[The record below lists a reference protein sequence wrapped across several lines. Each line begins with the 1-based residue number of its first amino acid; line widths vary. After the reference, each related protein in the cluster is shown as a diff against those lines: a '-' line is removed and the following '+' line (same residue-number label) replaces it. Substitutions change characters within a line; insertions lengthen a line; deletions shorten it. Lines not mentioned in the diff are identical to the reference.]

1 MSDQTREDEFSIH
14 WIQDVLNDVL
24 ARDEDQF
31 LISSGKSPSGS
42 IHIGILRELIIADVI
57 KRKLLEMGKRARTI
71 FFIDD
76 YDPLRSFPP
85 SVTLSIDEWA
95 GVPYSDVPDPFGCC
109 KSFGAH
115 WANELIETFPD
126 FGLDPEIVWNSELYE
141 SGRMMPEVRTCLQQ
155 TQTIRDIMIE
165 YVARD
170 FDAEQRAQYI
180 ESMKTWYPAS
190 VICPVCGHI
199 QSGVKGS
206 IVPNRITV
214 YDAASDE
221 VSFTCTNCGHSDT
234 ELLSKLRVKLTWR
247 IDWPARWHL
256 FKITCE
262 PAGKDHAVKGGSY
275 DTGLEVSRRVFGWS
289 GPVKVPYE
297 WVQIG
302 GHDMSTSAGIV
313 FTPNAWR
320 SIAPPEVYR
329 FMMLKTDLQRTIN
342 IQPEQIPDMVDKYD
356 HLERI
361 YYGLEQATP
370 EHLELA
376 RLLYPLCEAGP
387 TKEYVP
393 KVPFKYAVLS
403 AQLTDLLGQTVILE
417 KSMEV
422 LRRQFG
428 LKSADKTVIEQI
440 QTRLVRA
447 LNWVRQEGT
456 DRDRVEVPNV
466 VPDEVRNTLTDADR
480 RFLRSFVEAIKGK
493 TMTDDE
499 IQSMVFITARQN
511 SVPDRRAFQ
520 VLYRILISRPSG
532 PRLGPFLNL
541 LGVDWVVKRISTVL

>member
-1 MSDQTREDEFSIH
+1 MSDITRDEEFSIH

-24 ARDEDQF
+24 ARDVDTY

-42 IHIGILRELIIADVI
+42 IHIGIMRELIIADVI
-57 KRKLLEMGKRARTI
+57 KRKLLEMGKRASTVFI
-71 FFIDD
+71 IDD

-85 SVTLSIDEWA
+85 SVKLSIEEWA
-95 GVPYSDVPDPFGCC
+95 GVPYSDVPDTFGCC

-115 WANELIETFPD
+115 WANELIDTFPD
-126 FGLDPEIVWNSELYE
+126 FGLDPKVIWNSELYE
-141 SGRMMPEVRTCLQQ
+141 SGKMLSEVRTCLRQ

-190 VICPVCGHI
+190 VICPVCGHL

-206 IVPNRITV
+206 IVPNRITS
-214 YDAASDE
+214 YDAESDK
-221 VSFTCTNCGHSDT
+221 VSFVCTNCGHSDT
-234 ELLSKLRVKLTWR
+234 EALSRLRVKLTWR
-247 IDWPARWHL
+247 VDWPARWHL
-256 FKITCE
+256 LNVTCE

-275 DTGLEVSRRVFGWS
+275 DTGLEVSRRVFGWL

-313 FTPNAWR
+313 FTPQSWR

-342 IQPEQIPDMVDKYD
+342 IQPEQIPELVDRYD
-356 HLERI
+356 HLERV
-361 YYGLEQATP
+361 YYGLEQTTQA
-370 EHLELA
+370 HAELA
-376 RLLYPLCEAGP
+376 RLLYPLCEARL
-387 TKEYVP
+387 TERYIP
-393 KVPFKYAVLS
+393 KIPFKYAVLS
-403 AQLTDLLGQTVILE
+403 AQLIDILGQDVVLQ
-417 KSMEV
+417 KSIEV
-422 LRRQFG
+422 LKRQSG
-428 LKSADKTVIEQI
+428 LKRVNKTVIDQI
-440 QTRLVRA
+440 RVRLTRA
-447 LNWVRQEGT
+447 LNWVQQEGT
-456 DRDRVEVPNV
+456 EQDRVAVSPV

-480 RFLRSFVEAIKGK
+480 RFLRTFVDSIAGK
-493 TMTDDE
+493 TMSDE
-499 IQSMVFITARQN
+499 DLQSMVFISARQN
-511 SVPDRRAFQ
+511 GVPDRRAFQ

-541 LGVDWVVKRISTVL
+541 LGIDWVVQRISTVL